1 MKKVI
6 IWVEF
11 ENLLSIGD
19 LSNKADL
26 KITIEGDAKKVDIV
40 SQMDLK
46 SGYEF
51 EFEEYGEYCVSLENE
66 KINYKENFI
75 FDKHTDDLEIVVP

>member
-51 EFEEYGEYCVSLENE
+51 EFEEFGEYCVSLENE
-66 KINYKENFI
+66 KFNYKENFWI
-75 FDKHTDDLEIVVP
+75 DSSTKDIEILVQ